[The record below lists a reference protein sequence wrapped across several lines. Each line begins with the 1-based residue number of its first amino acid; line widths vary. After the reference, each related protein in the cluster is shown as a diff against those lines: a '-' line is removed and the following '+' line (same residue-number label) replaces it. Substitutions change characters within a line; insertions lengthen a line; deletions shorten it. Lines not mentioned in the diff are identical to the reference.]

1 MTAAKFAVFTAL
13 AAAIWCAV
21 FALLGDALGASW
33 DKVLH
38 NVSNAGYVI
47 APVVIMAV
55 FILLIGRLR
64 VLRAERA
71 ALSTVPAEQV
81 EP

>member
-1 MTAAKFAVFTAL
+1 
-13 AAAIWCAV
+13 
-21 FALLGDALGASW
+21 
-33 DKVLH
+33 VLH

-71 ALSTVPAEQV
+71 ALSTVPTEQV